1 MIVRADR
8 ETEAISVH
16 GLENGNRAV
25 FSKDSLVLETTNS
38 SVSCLLRS
46 EI

>member
-16 GLENGNRAV
+16 GLDGNRAV